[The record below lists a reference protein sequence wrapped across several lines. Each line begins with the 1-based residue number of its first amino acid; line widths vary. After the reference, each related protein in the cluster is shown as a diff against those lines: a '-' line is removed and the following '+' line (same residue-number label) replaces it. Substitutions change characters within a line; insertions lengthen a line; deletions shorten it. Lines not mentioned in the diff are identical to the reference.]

1 MYNKCQST
9 FGYVNILLENNNSR
23 EICLIAYHI
32 QLTSHYVL
40 ELRRTYIHTHTH
52 TYMYVLCIQLSV
64 QIEFNDVPNWR
75 GTTLARVLV

>member
-1 MYNKCQST
+1 M
-9 FGYVNILLENNNSR
+9 
-23 EICLIAYHI
+23 CLIAYHI

-40 ELRRTYIHTHTH
+40 ELRRTYTH